1 MPLTALESQVT
12 GAIEKLSESV
22 VGIDSTKLTHDYRFG
37 LVPIEGQ
44 GSGVIIDPRGTIV
57 TNHHVIDDASK
68 VQVHLK
74 DGRSLVG
81 EVVGS
86 DPATDLAL
94 VKVNAEN
101 LPFATLGDSESLKV
115 GQFVLAIGN
124 ALGLPGAPTVSMG
137 VISALGRPLPG
148 TDFVLEGLVQT
159 DAAINPGNS
168 GGPARGPR
176 RQGHRPQHSDD
187 TLRPGSRF
195 RHSLGHHQEDHRP
208 DFEARQGGADPGSAY
223 PGSTSTPQFA
233 RRYGL
238 SVESGVL
245 LAEVMR
251 DSPAHAA
258 GLREGD
264 IVVGMGESKVEQ
276 MKGLVTALS
285 KSAIGD
291 RVTMS
296 FVRTGTTYEA
306 DIRLAETPDA
316 AADETKVRPSP
327 GFHHRPV
334 LQRLNE
340 KASSCRTAP
349 P

>member
-1 MPLTALESQVT
+1 MPLTGLESQIT

-22 VGIDSTKLTHDYRFG
+22 VGIDSTKLTRDYRYG

-44 GSGVIIDPRGTIV
+44 GSGVIIDPSGTIV

-74 DGRSLVG
+74 DGRTLVG
-81 EVVGS
+81 EVIGS
-86 DPATDLAL
+86 DEATDIAL
-94 VKVNAEN
+94 VRVKAED
-101 LPFATLGDSESLKV
+101 LPSASLGDSESLKV

-168 GGPARGPR
+168 GGPLADLDGRVIGINTAMIPFA
-176 RQGHRPQHSDD
+176 QGVGFAIPSDTIKRIIDQISKNGRVVRPW
-187 TLRPGSRF
+187 
-195 RHSLGHHQEDHRP
+195 LGISGLDVNP
-208 DFEARQGGADPGSAY
+208 SI
-223 PGSTSTPQFA
+223 A

-264 IVVGMGESKVEQ
+264 IVVGLGETKVEQ

-285 KSAIGD
+285 KSTIGE

-306 DIRLAETPDA
+306 DIRLAETP
-316 AADETKVRPSP
+316 TPLLTR
-327 GFHHRPV
+327 R
-334 LQRLNE
+334 R
-340 KASSCRTAP
+340 
-349 P
+349 

>member
-1 MPLTALESQVT
+1 MPLTSLESQVT
-12 GAIEKLSESV
+12 SAVEKLSESV
-22 VGIDSTKLTHDYRFG
+22 VGIDSTKLTRDNRFG

-81 EVVGS
+81 EVIGS
-86 DPATDLAL
+86 DRATDIAL
-94 VKVNAEN
+94 VRVNAEN
-101 LPFATLGDSESLKV
+101 LPFATLGDSESLRV

-124 ALGLPGAPTVSMG
+124 ALGLPGAPTVSLG

-168 GGPARGPR
+168 GGPLADLEGRVIGINTAMIPFA
-176 RQGHRPQHSDD
+176 QGVGFAIPSGTIKTIIDQISKHGRVVRPW
-187 TLRPGSRF
+187 
-195 RHSLGHHQEDHRP
+195 LGISGLDVNP
-208 DFEARQGGADPGSAY
+208 SV
-223 PGSTSTPQFA
+223 A

-251 DSPAHAA
+251 DSPAHVA

-264 IVVGMGESKVEQ
+264 IVVGIGENKVEQ

-285 KSAIGD
+285 KFVIGE

-306 DIRLAETPDA
+306 DLSLAEA
-316 AADETKVRPSP
+316 
-327 GFHHRPV
+327 PV
-334 LQRLNE
+334 PLLTR
-340 KASSCRTAP
+340 RR
-349 P
+349 

>member
-1 MPLTALESQVT
+1 MPLTGLESQIT

-22 VGIDSTKLTHDYRFG
+22 VGIDSTKLTRDYRYG

-44 GSGVIIDPRGTIV
+44 GSGVIIDPSGTIV

-74 DGRSLVG
+74 DGRTLMG
-81 EVVGS
+81 EVIGS
-86 DPATDLAL
+86 DEATDIAL
-94 VKVNAEN
+94 VRVKAED
-101 LPFATLGDSESLKV
+101 LPSASLGDSESLKV

-168 GGPARGPR
+168 GGPLADLDGRVIGINTAMIPFA
-176 RQGHRPQHSDD
+176 QGVGFAIPSDTIKRIIEQISKNGRVVRPW
-187 TLRPGSRF
+187 
-195 RHSLGHHQEDHRP
+195 LGISGLDVNP
-208 DFEARQGGADPGSAY
+208 SI
-223 PGSTSTPQFA
+223 A

-264 IVVGMGESKVEQ
+264 IVVGIGETKVEQ

-285 KSAIGD
+285 KSTIGD
-291 RVTMS
+291 RVTVS

-306 DIRLAETPDA
+306 DIRLAETP
-316 AADETKVRPSP
+316 TPLLTR
-327 GFHHRPV
+327 R
-334 LQRLNE
+334 R
-340 KASSCRTAP
+340 
-349 P
+349 